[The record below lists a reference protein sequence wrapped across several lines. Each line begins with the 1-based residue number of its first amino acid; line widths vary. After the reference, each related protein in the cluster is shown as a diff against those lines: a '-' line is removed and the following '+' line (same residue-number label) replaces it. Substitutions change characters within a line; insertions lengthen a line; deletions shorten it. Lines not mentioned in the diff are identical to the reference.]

1 MRILITGGTGLIGRH
16 LIPRL
21 LELRHSV
28 VVVTRHPQKAR
39 DRLDSRV
46 EIWNGLDGQQSLDGI
61 DATINLAGEPIAD
74 KRWTE
79 QQKQRLCTSR
89 WDITRRLVELFAA
102 SQTPP
107 SVLISGSA
115 TGYYGDTGEVVVT
128 EEEPPH
134 NEFTHKLCARWEQI
148 ACEAQSERTRVCLL
162 RTGVVLAPKG
172 GILAKMTPVFRLGLG
187 GPIGN
192 GRQYLA
198 WIHIDDMVNA
208 ILWLLDNDLRGPFNM
223 VSPYPVRN
231 EQFSHALGRTLH
243 RPAILRAP
251 ASAVRLLMGES
262 SVLVLGGQRA
272 LPKRLEAAG
281 FGFRWYDLEEALED
295 VLSQRRVS

>member
-1 MRILITGGTGLIGRH
+1 MKILVTGGTGLIGGH
-16 LIPRL
+16 LVPRL
-21 LELRHSV
+21 QELGHQVTVLTRRPDNARGKLNDRVTLWDTLEDK
-28 VVVTRHPQKAR
+28 Q
-39 DRLDSRV
+39 
-46 EIWNGLDGQQSLDGI
+46 NLDGI
-61 DATINLAGEPIAD
+61 DAVINLAGEPIAD
-74 KRWTE
+74 KRWTTE
-79 QQKQRLCTSR
+79 QKERLCQSR
-89 WDITRRLVELFAA
+89 WRITQKLADLINA
-102 SQTPP
+102 SEMPP

-115 TGYYGDTGEVVVT
+115 AGYYGDLGEVVVT

-148 ACEAQSERTRVCLL
+148 ACEAQSDKTRVCLL

-172 GILAKMTPVFRLGLG
+172 GILGKMIPPFRLGLG

-231 EQFSHALGRTLH
+231 EQFAHALGHALQ
-243 RPAILRAP
+243 RPAILRVP
-251 ASAVRLLMGES
+251 ATVIRLLMGES

-281 FGFRWYDLEEALED
+281 FPFRWYDLEEALAD
-295 VLSQRRVS
+295 VVR

>member
-1 MRILITGGTGLIGRH
+1 MKILITGGTGLIGRH

-21 LELRHSV
+21 LELGHAV
-28 VVVTRHPQKAR
+28 TVVTRSPAKAQQL
-39 DRLDSRV
+39 LDARV
-46 EIWNGLDGQQSLDGI
+46 TLWKGLNDHTHLNEF
-61 DATINLAGEPIAD
+61 DAVINLAGEPIAD
-74 KRWTE
+74 KRWSE
-79 QQKQRLCTSR
+79 EQKQRLCNSR
-89 WDITRRLVELFAA
+89 WQITQQLVDLIKA
-102 SQTPP
+102 SDTPP
-107 SVLISGSA
+107 QVLISGSA
-115 TGYYGDTGEVVVT
+115 AGYYGDLGEVVVT

-148 ACEAQSERTRVCLL
+148 ACEAQSDRTRVCLL
-162 RTGVVLAPKG
+162 RTGVVFAPQG
-172 GILAKMTPVFRLGLG
+172 GILGKLLPLFRLGLG

-198 WIHIDDMVNA
+198 WIHIDDMLNG

-231 EQFSHALGRTLH
+231 EQFAHTLGHVLH
-243 RPAILRAP
+243 RPAIMRAP
-251 ASAVRLLMGES
+251 AFAVRLMMGES

-281 FGFRWYDLEEALED
+281 FAFRWYDLEEALGD
-295 VLSQRRVS
+295 VVTS

>member
-1 MRILITGGTGLIGRH
+1 MKILVTGGTGLIGGH
-16 LIPRL
+16 LVPRL
-21 LELRHSV
+21 QELGHQVTVLTRRPDNARGKLNDRVTLWDTLEDK
-28 VVVTRHPQKAR
+28 Q
-39 DRLDSRV
+39 
-46 EIWNGLDGQQSLDGI
+46 NLDGI
-61 DATINLAGEPIAD
+61 DAVINLAGEPIAD
-74 KRWTE
+74 KRWTTE
-79 QQKQRLCTSR
+79 QKERLCQSR
-89 WDITRRLVELFAA
+89 WRITQKLADLINA
-102 SQTPP
+102 SEMPP

-115 TGYYGDTGEVVVT
+115 AGYYGDLGEVVVT

-148 ACEAQSERTRVCLL
+148 ACEAQSDRTRVCLL

-172 GILAKMTPVFRLGLG
+172 GILGKMIPPFRLGLG

-231 EQFSHALGRTLH
+231 EQFAHALGYALQ
-243 RPAILRAP
+243 RPAILRVP
-251 ASAVRLLMGES
+251 ATVIRLLMGES

-281 FGFRWYDLEEALED
+281 FPFRWYDLEEALAD
-295 VLSQRRVS
+295 VIR

>member
-1 MRILITGGTGLIGRH
+1 MKILVTGGTGLIGRH

-21 LELRHSV
+21 LELGHCV
-28 VVVTRHPQKAR
+28 IVVTRNPEKAR
-39 DRLDSRV
+39 QQLGSEV
-46 EIWNGLDGQQSLDGI
+46 EVWKGLGDQKTLDGI
-61 DATINLAGEPIAD
+61 DAVINLAGEPIAD

-79 QQKQRLCTSR
+79 EQKQRLCNSR
-89 WDITRRLVELFAA
+89 WQITQQLVDLFAA
-102 SQTPP
+102 SHQPP
-107 SVLISGSA
+107 RVLISGSA
-115 TGYYGDTGEVVVT
+115 AGYYGDLGEVVVT
-128 EEEPPH
+128 EDEPPH

-148 ACEAQSERTRVCLL
+148 ASAAQSETTRVCLL

-172 GILAKMTPVFRLGLG
+172 GVLGKMVPPFKLGLG

-198 WIHIDDMVNA
+198 WIHIDDMVNG

-231 EQFSHALGRTLH
+231 EQFAHALGHVLK
-243 RPAILRAP
+243 RPAVLRAP
-251 ASAVRLLMGES
+251 ATAIRLLMGES

-272 LPKRLEAAG
+272 LPKRLEDAG
-281 FGFRWYDLEEALED
+281 FAFRWYDLEEALSD
-295 VLSQRRVS
+295 VLS

>member
-1 MRILITGGTGLIGRH
+1 MKILVTGGTGLIGGH
-16 LIPRL
+16 LVPRL
-21 LELRHSV
+21 QELGHQ
-28 VVVTRHPQKAR
+28 VTVLTRRPDNAR
-39 DRLDSRV
+39 EKLNDRVTLWDTLGDKQ
-46 EIWNGLDGQQSLDGI
+46 NLDGF
-61 DATINLAGEPIAD
+61 DAVINLAGEPIAD
-74 KRWTE
+74 KRWTTE
-79 QQKQRLCTSR
+79 QKDRLCQSR
-89 WDITRRLVELFAA
+89 WRITQKLADLINA
-102 SQTPP
+102 SETPP

-115 TGYYGDTGEVVVT
+115 TGYYGDLGEVVVT

-148 ACEAQSERTRVCLL
+148 ACEAQSDKTRVCLL

-172 GILAKMTPVFRLGLG
+172 GILGKMVPPFRLGLG

-231 EQFSHALGRTLH
+231 EQFAHALGHALQ
-243 RPAILRAP
+243 RPAILRVP
-251 ASAVRLLMGES
+251 ATVIRLLMGES

-281 FGFRWYDLEEALED
+281 FPFRWYDLEEALSD
-295 VLSQRRVS
+295 VVR